1 MQPELQ
7 YPNQTAQ
14 STQLAMVRN
23 KVLRNTFWMLGLTMI
38 PTIIGSMIGMSTN
51 FSFFAQ
57 SPVMGIVVM
66 LAVMFGFIFAIR
78 ATRNSIWGI
87 ILLFGFTFCL
97 GWFLGPTLQVAL
109 HFSNG
114 PQLIGLAAGGTATIL
129 FSLAGYATV
138 TRKDFGFMGNFLF
151 AGIILLLIAIV
162 ANIFL
167 AIPAASLAISA
178 VAVLLFSGF
187 ILYDVSRIVNGGET
201 NYVMAALGMYLNIF
215 NLFVHL
221 LHLLMAFAGERD

>member
-7 YPNQTAQ
+7 YPSQAQ
-14 STQLAMVRN
+14 SGKLSIVRN

-38 PTIIGSMIGMSTN
+38 PTIIGAMIGMSTN
-51 FSFFAQ
+51 FSFMAQ
-57 SPVMGIVVM
+57 SPVMGMVVM
-66 LAVMFGFIFAIR
+66 LAVMFGFIFAIK

-87 ILLFGFTFCL
+87 VLLFGFTFCL
-97 GWFLGPTLQVAL
+97 GWFLGPLLNSAL
-109 HFSNG
+109 EFSNG

-138 TRKDFGFMGNFLF
+138 TKKDFGFMGNFLF
-151 AGIILLLIAIV
+151 AGMILLIIAMV

-167 AIPAASLAISA
+167 DIPAASLGISA

-201 NYVMAALGMYLNIF
+201 NYVMAALGMYLNVF

-221 LHLLMAFAGERD
+221 LHLLMAFAGQRD

>member
-1 MQPELQ
+1 MQPELR
-7 YPNQTAQ
+7 YPNQTLQ
-14 STQLAMVRN
+14 TKEFKVIRN

-38 PTIIGSMIGMSTN
+38 PTIVGAMIGMSTN
-51 FSFFAQ
+51 LSFFAQ
-57 SPVMGIVVM
+57 SPIMGTVVM

-97 GWFLGPTLQVAL
+97 GWFLGPLLNAALQ
-109 HFSNG
+109 FSNG
-114 PQLIGLAAGGTATIL
+114 PQLIGIAAGGTATIL
-129 FSLAGYATV
+129 FALAGYATV
-138 TRKDFGFMGNFLF
+138 TRKDFGFIGNFLF
-151 AGIILLLIAIV
+151 AGIILLLIAMI
-162 ANIFL
+162 ANVFL
-167 AIPAASLAISA
+167 AVPAASLAISA

-221 LHLLMAFAGERD
+221 LHLLMAFAGEKD

>member
-1 MQPELQ
+1 MQPELR
-7 YPNQTAQ
+7 YPNQT
-14 STQLAMVRN
+14 TQLGQLAVIRN

-38 PTIIGSMIGMSTN
+38 PTIIGAMIGMRTN

-57 SPVMGIVVM
+57 SPIMGIVVM

-78 ATRNSIWGI
+78 ATRNSIWGV

-109 HFSNG
+109 NFSNG
-114 PQLIGLAAGGTATIL
+114 AQLIGLAAGGTATIL
-129 FSLAGYATV
+129 FALAGYATV

-151 AGIILLLIAIV
+151 AGVILLLIAII
-162 ANIFL
+162 ANAFL

-178 VAVLLFSGF
+178 VAILLFSGF

>member
-7 YPNQTAQ
+7 YPNQAQ
-14 STQLAMVRN
+14 SGKLSIVRN

-38 PTIIGSMIGMSTN
+38 PTIIGAMIGMSTN
-51 FSFFAQ
+51 FSFMAQ
-57 SPVMGIVVM
+57 SPVMGMVVM

-97 GWFLGPTLQVAL
+97 GWFLGPLLNSALQ
-109 HFSNG
+109 FSNG

-138 TRKDFGFMGNFLF
+138 TRKGLWLSWEISCLQGM
-151 AGIILLLIAIV
+151 ILLIIAMV

-167 AIPAASLAISA
+167 DIPAASLGISA

-201 NYVMAALGMYLNIF
+201 NYVMAALGMYLNVF

-221 LHLLMAFAGERD
+221 LHLLMAFAGQRD